1 MDPMPNDAALDLI
14 AGFGDFVTTSPTS
27 YHAVAEMARQLTAAG
42 FTRVDETHRWD
53 EVRGAFFVI
62 RDGAL
67 IAWLAGEEVDERSGF
82 RVVGSHTD
90 SPSFKLKPNPTMTTA
105 GWQQC
110 GMEVYGGGLL
120 NSWLDRELGLAGR
133 LVTIDGTATLVKTGP
148 IARIAQLAPHLDRT
162 VNDTLHL
169 DRQQHMMPFY
179 SLDTTLD
186 IEEYLC
192 RVARIDVSD
201 LAHHDVFAF
210 TTEAPAVFGPDEE
223 FFASSRMDNLS
234 SVYASLRALL
244 EAEPGHDVQVLAA
257 FDHEEVGSSTRS
269 GACGPFLEDVLLRIA
284 SGLGVEGADHRAMLA
299 RSSCLSADAGH
310 AVHPNYVNM
319 HDPNNH
325 PQLNGGPL
333 LKINAN
339 QRYATDAIGAALWKR
354 ACEAADVPTQA
365 FVGNNSVPCGSTT
378 GPLTATRL
386 GILTVDVGIPLLS
399 MHSARELCG
408 VEDPWYFT
416 RAIGA
421 YWAGA

>member
-1 MDPMPNDAALDLI
+1 MPSDSALELI
-14 AGFGDFVTTSPTS
+14 AGFGDFVTSSPTS
-27 YHAVAEMARQLTAAG
+27 YHAAAEMAAQLTSAG
-42 FTRVDETHRWD
+42 FTALVEKTAWD
-53 EVRGAFFVI
+53 DVAGAHFVV

-67 IAWLAGEEVDERSGF
+67 IAWLTPDSVDDQTGF
-82 RVVGSHTD
+82 RIVGSHTD
-90 SPSFKLKPNPTMTTA
+90 SPAFKLKPNPVRTVE
-105 GWQQC
+105 GWQQF
-110 GMEVYGGGLL
+110 GAEVYGGGLL

-133 LVTIDGTATLVKTGP
+133 LVTIDGTVTLVRTGP
-148 IARIAQLAPHLDRT
+148 IARIAQLAPHLDRS
-162 VNDTLHL
+162 VNENLHL
-169 DRQQHMMPFY
+169 DRQQHLMPFY
-179 SLDTTLD
+179 SLDPGLD

-192 RVARIDVSD
+192 RMARIDASD
-201 LAHHDVFAF
+201 LAHHDVFTF
-210 TTEAPAVFGPDEE
+210 PTEAPAVFGPDEE

-244 EAEPGHDVQVLAA
+244 DAEPGPDVVVLAA

-269 GACGPFLEDVLLRIA
+269 GACGPFLEDVLVRLA
-284 SGLGVEGADHRAMLA
+284 EGMGMMGDGYRAMLA

-310 AVHPNYVNM
+310 AVHPNYVGM
-319 HDPNNH
+319 FDPNNH
-325 PQLNGGPL
+325 PVLNGGPL

-339 QRYATDAIGAALWKR
+339 QRYATDGVGGALWKR
-354 ACEAADVPTQA
+354 ACEAADVPTQP
-365 FVGNNSVPCGSTT
+365 FVSNNAVPCGSTT

-386 GILTVDVGIPLLS
+386 GITTVDVGIPLVS